1 MPFKSERQREYMH
14 KNHPEIAKRWE
25 EETPKGKLPERVK
38 PKAKNKSE
46 HKRIENQKKG
56 HW

>member
-25 EETPKGKLPERVK
+25 EETPKGKLPERVAPK
-38 PKAKNKSE
+38 PKSKPKV
-46 HKRIENQKKG
+46 KIEKKG